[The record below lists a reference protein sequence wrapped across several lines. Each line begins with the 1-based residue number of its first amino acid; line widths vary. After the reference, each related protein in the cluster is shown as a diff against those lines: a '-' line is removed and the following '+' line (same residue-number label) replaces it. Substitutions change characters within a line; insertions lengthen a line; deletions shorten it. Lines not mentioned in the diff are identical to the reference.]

1 MNFKINFAYL
11 FLFLSVLFWAG
22 NFIVGKYA
30 SYYQIP
36 PWSGNFYRWF
46 FAWLILLP
54 FTFTEIISK
63 KNYILE
69 NYKFY
74 ILLGITS
81 VTIFNS
87 IVYYS
92 LNFTQVISGVLMIS
106 TIPVMI
112 MFISS
117 ILKIERTNI
126 FQILGV
132 ICSFIGVILIIT
144 KANFDLLV
152 NLDFNKG
159 DLTMVIAML
168 SWATYSALLKKRKHE
183 LSQLSLLEVIITF
196 GLIFLIPIYIT
207 EYSLGFEITLNK
219 PFILVLIYVVLFP
232 GLAAFICW
240 IKGISLIGPNRSGV
254 FLHLMPILSALMAMI
269 IFKEKF
275 MLYHLLGAFF
285 ILSGI
290 ILSNRKSTNAL
301 SSYFRRLSKYITA
314 VCRFKKTILKV

>member
-11 FLFLSVLFWAG
+11 FLFLAVLFWAG

-36 PWSGNFYRWF
+36 PFSLNFYRWF

-54 FTFTEIISK
+54 FTFEEIISK

-117 ILKIERTNI
+117 ILKIEKTNI

-132 ICSFIGVILIIT
+132 VCSFVGVMLIIT
-144 KANFDLLV
+144 KANFELLI

-207 EYSLGFEITLNK
+207 EYSLGFEINLNK

-232 GLAAFICW
+232 GLASFICW

-275 MLYHLLGAFF
+275 MLYHLLGAIF

-290 ILSNRKSTNAL
+290 ILSNRKSTNA
-301 SSYFRRLSKYITA
+301 
-314 VCRFKKTILKV
+314 

>member
-11 FLFLSVLFWAG
+11 FLFLAVLFWAG

-36 PWSGNFYRWF
+36 PFSLNFYRWF
-46 FAWLILLP
+46 FALLILLA
-54 FTFTEIISK
+54 FTFKEIISK

-159 DLTMVIAML
+159 DLTMVVAML

-290 ILSNRKSTNAL
+290 ILSNRKSTNA
-301 SSYFRRLSKYITA
+301 
-314 VCRFKKTILKV
+314 